1 MFLVY
6 WDLWYKLFTKVHLE
20 IASNVL
26 TFQEISNNMNNE
38 CDKIFRTLQVVV
50 IALQAQIKRVSDS
63 TDVWMYDQMMV
74 RHL

>member
-6 WDLWYKLFTKVHLE
+6 WGLWYKLFTKVHLE

-26 TFQEISNNMNNE
+26 NFQEISNNMNNE